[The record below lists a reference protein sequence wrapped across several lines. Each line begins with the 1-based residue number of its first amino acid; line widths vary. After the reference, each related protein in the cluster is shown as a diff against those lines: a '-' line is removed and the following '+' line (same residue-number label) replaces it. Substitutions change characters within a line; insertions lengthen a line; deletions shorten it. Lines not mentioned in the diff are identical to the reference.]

1 MPSYS
6 STASHKSKL
15 VSRCEAPKDT
25 GPCNRFVTKW
35 YYNKIDG
42 TCMRFHYG
50 GCGGTDNR
58 FDSEQQCKNACGN
71 FTG

>member
-1 MPSYS
+1 MHSYFI
-6 STASHKSKL
+6 TDAQKSES
-15 VSRCEAPKDT
+15 VSKCELPKDT

-42 TCMRFHYG
+42 TCTRFHYG